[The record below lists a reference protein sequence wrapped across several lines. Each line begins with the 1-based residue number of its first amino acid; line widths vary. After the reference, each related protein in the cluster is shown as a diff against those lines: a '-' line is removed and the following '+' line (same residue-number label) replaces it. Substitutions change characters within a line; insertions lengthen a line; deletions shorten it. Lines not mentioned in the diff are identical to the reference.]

1 MKAQLDETIKKNK
14 ELIKKN
20 DVTLMQLETQLI
32 EALQYADKVQELA
45 CAENIDKVHAPTVD
59 KKGMIPRMQLK
70 GLEENAV
77 NTFHERAGNEN
88 DSKVVQVNNENVD
101 LVF

>member
-1 MKAQLDETIKKNK
+1 MKAQLDDAIEKNK

-32 EALQYADKVQELA
+32 EALRYADKAQEVA
-45 CAENIDKVHAPTVD
+45 CAENIDKVHDPTVR
-59 KKGMIPRMQLK
+59 KKDMLPRMQLK

-77 NTFHERAGNEN
+77 NTFHESAGNEN
-88 DSKVVQVNNENVD
+88 DGKVVQVNNENVD